1 MREPALRPNTTFRS
15 RFVPSLAGAGFLFCM
30 GAVDSAWAQETEPK
44 PYAPCTVAPDEA
56 ATQAAQ
62 GAFQAGSASFNEADY
77 PRAIFYWE
85 DAYRRDCTA
94 HAMLKN
100 LARAYELDEQYMHAF
115 LALQTYL
122 ERHPDSGED
131 EAIQRRIS
139 NLERKLEERRAAAAA
154 PPPKE
159 TAPRVVPPVRQ
170 EPEPV
175 PDEPVYD
182 EPSSSGR
189 SAVPLVV
196 AGVGAAVGITGGALW
211 LVAKQ
216 DEKDAEKQCGP
227 GGRANCLDSAVEAG
241 NDAIDRQV
249 LWSIVGGVGGAIA
262 VTGVIWYFAQS
273 DGSEAQARTHF
284 APELGAGY
292 AGFRVN
298 GRF

>member
-1 MREPALRPNTTFRS
+1 M
-15 RFVPSLAGAGFLFCM
+15 V
-30 GAVDSAWAQETEPK
+30 AVDSARAEEAQPK
-44 PYAPCTVAPDEA
+44 PYAPCSVGPDEA

-100 LARAYELDEQYMHAF
+100 LARAYELDEQYLHAI

-131 EAIQRRIS
+131 EAIQGRIS
-139 NLERKLEERRAAAAA
+139 NLQRKHDERRAAAAA
-154 PPPKE
+154 PPPRE
-159 TAPRVVPPVRQ
+159 TEPRVVPPAQQ
-170 EPEPV
+170 EPETIPE
-175 PDEPVYD
+175 EPSHD
-182 EPSSSGR
+182 EPSPKGR
-189 SAVPLVV
+189 SVVPLVV

-216 DEKDAEKQCGP
+216 DEKDAENECGP
-227 GGRANCLDSAVEAG
+227 GGRSNCADSAVEAG
-241 NDAIDRQV
+241 NEAIDRQV

-273 DGSEAQARTHF
+273 DGSEDQARTHF
-284 APELGAGY
+284 TPELGAGY

-298 GRF
+298 GSF